1 MVHRLIP
8 IIIVRLVYLN
18 SASRSTDHPFDDFTT
33 VLTSS
38 IQANLSVIVTCIP
51 FIKPVMDSLQT
62 GILVSDVH
70 TTISPR
76 HPSFALR
83 WLGSSSATRAGSG
96 SNKWPK
102 NSTHGN
108 STTATSGGP
117 EEDGERFTGFG
128 SEERMVIKQTKTV
141 AVQTEP

>member
-1 MVHRLIP
+1 MHRLIP
-8 IIIVRLVYLN
+8 IIIVGLVYFD

-33 VLTSS
+33 VLTIST
-38 IQANLSVIVTCIP
+38 QANLSVNVTCIP
-51 FIKPVMDSLQT
+51 LIKPVMDSLQT
-62 GILVSDVH
+62 GILISDVD

-102 NSTHGN
+102 NSMHGN
-108 STTATSGGP
+108 SMTATSGGP
-117 EEDGERFTGFG
+117 EEDGERFLGSG
-128 SEERMVIKQTKTV
+128 SEERMIIKQTKTV